1 MIQYDTRVIFNILF
15 PNDADAIVCRCCHTI
30 VIAGLPVDTKI
41 LESVKPIVTILKI
54 PPNGIHWTTWTSMW
68 LGVST
73 IFCCTLTVIIWVSM
87 NTILLCTNMLLLWAT
102 CTQWK
107 KNLFC
112 WWQIN
117 LWCKLF
123 HRLHRTP
130 NYRWLG
136 EMKISENLDIMYGQI
151 FQNFS

>member
-1 MIQYDTRVIFNILF
+1 MYKHVV
-15 PNDADAIVCRCCHTI
+15 AV
-30 VIAGLPVDTKI
+30 G
-41 LESVKPIVTILKI
+41 
-54 PPNGIHWTTWTSMW
+54 
-68 LGVST
+68 
-73 IFCCTLTVIIWVSM
+73 
-87 NTILLCTNMLLLWAT
+87 NMYLM
-102 CTQWK
+102 K

-112 WWQIN
+112 WWQIK

-123 HRLHRTP
+123 HHLHKTP